1 MTSKLII
8 TGFVALAFVTGSIMT
23 GTMAYADPLQPPQS
37 NPNLRTLW
45 NAITNLQTQIDAIE
59 LTPGPQGPPGPQGVP
74 GPQGPP
80 GNDGTSDPRADSFF
94 DVFFD
99 IFVDTPKKSAVD
111 SFFDIFTELQTTND
125 AQQASIDSFFDIFT
139 ELRATDATLQPLVN
153 ENCAVGSSIRQIN
166 NDGTVECEIDDVGG
180 TGSTPTLT
188 AVRFPGGTGG
198 FGFDLTAANG
208 FSATLRG
215 DCAEQGIITDITI
228 RTISGLIYIPTP
240 TSSEGDVG
248 SESFSWNV
256 RSGDNPPSPARGS
269 YAWTCMSI
277 TP

>member
-1 MTSKLII
+1 MNKSSLLI
-8 TGFVALAFVTGSIMT
+8 FLAISTILISGSFA
-23 GTMAYADPLQPPQS
+23 GNAYADPLQPPQS

-59 LTPGPQGPPGPQGVP
+59 LTPGPQGPIGLT

-99 IFVDTPKKSAVD
+99 IFVDTPEKSAVD
-111 SFFDIFTELQTTND
+111 SFFDIFTELQTAND

-139 ELRATDATLQPLVN
+139 ELRATDDTLQPLVH

-166 NDGTVECEIDDVGG
+166 NDGTVECEIDDVGD
-180 TGSTPTLT
+180 TGSPPTLT
-188 AVRFPGGTGG
+188 AVRFPGGTGAY
-198 FGFDLTAANG
+198 GFDLTAANG

-215 DCAEQGIITDITI
+215 DCAGQGIITDITI
-228 RTISGLIYIPTP
+228 RTISGLIYIPQPTP
-240 TSSEGDVG
+240 SQGDVG
-248 SESFSWNV
+248 SESFSWNAI
-256 RSGDNPPSPARGS
+256 SGNNPPSPARGS